1 MEGLTGVDLRLEGRS
16 NLVDAGAKAER
27 ALAVLL
33 QLFFVRAQV
42 GQMQLAFRHF
52 HQATHVGSKL
62 LFECREVDVAI
73 AIRVE
78 HMFHQQCDVGLGCLD
93 LVLEQ
98 VCLEVFVG
106 DEAVPV
112 GVERTENLEGS
123 WLA

>member
-1 MEGLTGVDLRLEGRS
+1 MQGLTGVDLRLEGRS
-16 NLVDAGAKAER
+16 NLVDASAKAER
-27 ALAVLL
+27 ALTVLL

-42 GQMQLAFRHF
+42 GQMQLAFRHV

-62 LFECREVDVAI
+62 LFECRKVDVAI

-78 HMFHQQCDVGLGCLD
+78 HMLHQQRDVRLGCLD

-98 VCLEVFVG
+98 VCLEVLVR

-112 GVERTENLEGS
+112 GVKRAENLEGS
-123 WLA
+123 GLP